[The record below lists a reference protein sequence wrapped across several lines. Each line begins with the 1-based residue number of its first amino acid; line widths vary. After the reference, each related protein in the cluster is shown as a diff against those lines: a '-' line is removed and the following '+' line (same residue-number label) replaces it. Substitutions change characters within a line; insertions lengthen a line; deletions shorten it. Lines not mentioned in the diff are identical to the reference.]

1 LPTAAQVH
9 PPPPAFLQRT
19 VIFGGWSIKRKR
31 DLFPRLQLM
40 FPRLIFIK
48 LLCVNVAIIKK
59 YLSLKSHTSRKPQAE
74 KEI

>member
-1 LPTAAQVH
+1 
-9 PPPPAFLQRT
+9 
-19 VIFGGWSIKRKR
+19 
-31 DLFPRLQLM
+31 M

-74 KEI
+74 KEIWLSSSTLDPRPNGPKPGINYNQVQLEY